1 MAYRGDFQLCNLTLF
16 LRLLMLVHFSAA
28 VMVNIT
34 IDDTYGDEKTGL
46 KPNWVVGFE
55 FQSLECQHPG
65 TNPILT
71 TTCLQGVDS
80 SLAYNQ
86 TWTGMTINQ
95 TTSTLGGLTQL
106 NLTFNG
112 TAIYVY
118 HVIPAINDFS
128 ETTFGIA
135 YSLDEDDSKLE
146 AYSKTPHTQY
156 NQLAYSREGLSP
168 STHTLGVTIGD
179 PGLPQ
184 MFFDYAIYTTDDDTT
199 GLSPVASGTSDSAS
213 NVSRTASSYQGDV
226 SSTTGIKLPVAPI
239 VVGAVGGIV
248 FFVCLGAVYIFRRR
262 SRSRPHR
269 DPTNSIGYKAPETG
283 GSGIS
288 QNLGNILS
296 NPASAGLPSPET
308 ETRTPLITNPSLQCT
323 YLESERNRLTILEQ
337 EVERLRAEHGQLHV
351 PPAYD
356 ELGPPDGMFP
366 GDMA

>member
-184 MFFDYAIYTTDDDTT
+184 MFFDYAIYT
-199 GLSPVASGTSDSAS
+199 
-213 NVSRTASSYQGDV
+213 
-226 SSTTGIKLPVAPI
+226 
-239 VVGAVGGIV
+239 
-248 FFVCLGAVYIFRRR
+248 